1 MKVMKICGWCN
12 LKTMARYVRLAGID
26 EQGVTE
32 KLSFTPSVDAVSGNV
47 VSLFNR
53 E

>member
-1 MKVMKICGWCN
+1 
-12 LKTMARYVRLAGID
+12 MARYVRLAGID